1 MRTPLTRRPAGC
13 HAFAALLGLAPG
25 TSACRAAKACHPQ
38 AFTLIELLVVIAIIG
53 VLIGLLLPAVQKV
66 REAGNRATC
75 TNNLKQIA
83 LALHHYHDTY
93 KLFPATFYG
102 GYANTPP
109 AGGYKSTSM
118 CWGFLAKLLPYVEQE
133 NLYRAARI
141 TDAANGYHE
150 PPYRP
155 GVNQQ
160 EYEVPD
166 GVPGTL
172 KTAGED
178 VTGAV
183 VKLYLCPSDPDINP
197 GNYRDASRYMR
208 GRGRPDGTLAGKT
221 SYFGCGGAM
230 NPWDK
235 VYRNPGTEGPAA
247 DLGAG
252 NPWNNDPWR
261 NGDGI
266 LFSSNFRK
274 PRRTAT
280 VRDGLSNTILLGEDV
295 IGRNAEV
302 GHNWVHSVCQFRLTN
317 GPINYRKP
325 DGAFQNNWW
334 HLGFNSHHSG
344 GANFALADGSTRF
357 LAEDTPLGLLRALGT
372 VRGGEVAAAP

>member
-1 MRTPLTRRPAGC
+1 MRTPTTRRP
-13 HAFAALLGLAPG
+13 
-25 TSACRAAKACHPQ
+25 
-38 AFTLIELLVVIAIIG
+38 AFTLIELLVVIASIG

-75 TNNLKQIA
+75 TNNLKQLA
-83 LALHHYHDTY
+83 LGLHHYHDTY

-141 TDAANGYHE
+141 TDAARGY
-150 PPYRP
+150 PA
-155 GVNQQ
+155 GTDQ

-166 GVPGTL
+166 DVPGTI
-172 KTAGED
+172 KFAGEN
-178 VTGAV
+178 VTGTV
-183 VKLYLCPSDPDINP
+183 LKLYLCPSDPDSDP

-230 NPWDK
+230 NPWDT

-252 NPWNNDPWR
+252 HPWNNDPWR

-266 LFSSNFRK
+266 LFSSSFRK

-295 IGRNAEV
+295 IGRNAEI
-302 GHNWVHSVCQFRLTN
+302 GHNWVHSACQFRLTN

-325 DGAFQNNWW
+325 DGSFQNNWW

-372 VRGGEVAAAP
+372 VRGGEVAALP